1 MTNALIVSNVALW
14 LAVIA
19 LGVLLM
25 ALVRQ
30 IGVLHERL
38 GPAGALMIDKGPKVG
53 ERAPMH
59 ESRDLRGEPVK
70 IGGIQADGR
79 STLVFFLSSDCPVCK
94 SLLPMLRVMGRQEA
108 DWLRVVFAS
117 DGDEAAH
124 RALVHREGLA
134 DYPYLLS
141 SELGMSYQIGKLPYA
156 VIIDGEGTI
165 GAKGLVNSR
174 EHLESLFHAMELR
187 LPSIQAWLERQREA
201 GGDSA
206 GDENKGGVRLHK
218 V

>member
-53 ERAPMH
+53 DPAPIH

-70 IGGIQADGR
+70 VGGIQADGR
-79 STLVFFLSSDCPVCK
+79 STLLFFMAPNCPVCK
-94 SLLPMLRVMGRQEA
+94 GLLPMLKAVSGQES

-117 DGDEAAH
+117 DGDSDEH
-124 RALVHREGLA
+124 QALIAEQGLEGH
-134 DYPYLLS
+134 PYLLS
-141 SELGMSYQIGKLPYA
+141 AELGMSYQIGKLPYA
-156 VIIDGEGTI
+156 VIIDAEGRI
-165 GAKGLVNSR
+165 SAKGLVNSR
-174 EHLESLFHAMELR
+174 EHLESLFHASELR
-187 LPSIQAWLERQREA
+187 LPSIQAWLERQKA
-201 GGDSA
+201 DT
-206 GDENKGGVRLHK
+206 ENEDKGGVHLHK
-218 V
+218 A